1 MKRFF
6 IICFLFCFFNGFS
19 LFASGS
25 IFFGQSKIKMT
36 DFNNLLSNIGYD
48 NEIKKGY
55 LGGININ
62 FTKLPLENFYLATKI
77 YLFTTEESKYFNEFK
92 SNFVNDYGEFYYD
105 KIKSKVKGRLIPFL
119 IGINYNE
126 PIFEKLTFNAGL
138 FTGFG
143 IMRIKDETTLEY
155 WDWVFPN
162 FRNQERGLIKLKSIS
177 NEKTYSKGVGII
189 ECNIGLDYN
198 LYENVSLG
206 IDYGYRFT
214 TAPTVENTEVDFSGT
229 NLIFSLKFNID

>member
-77 YLFTTEESKYFNEFK
+77 YLFTTEESKYF
-92 SNFVNDYGEFYYD
+92 
-105 KIKSKVKGRLIPFL
+105 
-119 IGINYNE
+119 
-126 PIFEKLTFNAGL
+126 
-138 FTGFG
+138 
-143 IMRIKDETTLEY
+143 IM
-155 WDWVFPN
+155 
-162 FRNQERGLIKLKSIS
+162 
-177 NEKTYSKGVGII
+177 
-189 ECNIGLDYN
+189 
-198 LYENVSLG
+198 
-206 IDYGYRFT
+206 
-214 TAPTVENTEVDFSGT
+214 
-229 NLIFSLKFNID
+229 